1 MTTSYPYAA
10 NFETKSGDSN
20 SGFMTATPLPG
31 SFASLGNADF
41 YQIQV
46 AGKYYF
52 SAQVGFN
59 YDDGVTDLIQVAI
72 TLYHLNSAGDVIR
85 QWATIMEP
93 QNFNGVTSAVEVFS
107 LSVSA
112 ADVYSVGDIA
122 FIQVDDASG
131 TSTTLT
137 QSLNPSDFQTVSFF
151 DGFFLGT

>member
-1 MTTSYPYAA
+1 
-10 NFETKSGDSN
+10 
-20 SGFMTATPLPG
+20 
-31 SFASLGNADF
+31 
-41 YQIQV
+41 
-46 AGKYYF
+46 
-52 SAQVGFN
+52 
-59 YDDGVTDLIQVAI
+59 
-72 TLYHLNSAGDVIR
+72 
-85 QWATIMEP
+85 MEP